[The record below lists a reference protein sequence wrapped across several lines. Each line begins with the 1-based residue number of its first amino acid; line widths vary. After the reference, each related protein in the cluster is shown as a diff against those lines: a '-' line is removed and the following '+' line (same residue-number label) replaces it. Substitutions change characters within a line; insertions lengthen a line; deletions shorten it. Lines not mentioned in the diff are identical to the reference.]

1 MARGQKQ
8 HADTQL
14 ATTNDIGHQ
23 QQTRSNKLEDSLTPG
38 YTSMMDTGYMN
49 PQDEEAATNTEMGA
63 TSAPFQTADFKAKN
77 TAAAT
82 RNPADLAAQQDQL
95 AISEGQSAGDAAAK
109 LQTQKMTNQEAGMY
123 GLQQLQAGN
132 QKEAEGMYGLGPGTL
147 DARAAGQSGDAA
159 ATGYVNAF
167 MPKKGG

>member
-1 MARGQKQ
+1 LARGQSQK
-8 HADTQL
+8 ADTQL
-14 ATTNDIGHQ
+14 ATTNAVGADQ
-23 QQTRSNKLEDSLTPG
+23 QKKSNTLEDSLTPG

-49 PQDEEAATNTEMGA
+49 PQEKEAATNTEMGA
-63 TSAPFQTADFKAKN
+63 ASAPFQTADFKAKE

-95 AISEGQSAGDAAAK
+95 AISEGQGADTAAAT
-109 LQTQKMTNQEAGMY
+109 LENQQAGMY

-147 DARAAGQSGDAA
+147 NARAAGQSGDQAITGYMNA
-159 ATGYVNAF
+159 ATSGKA
-167 MPKKGG
+167 PLI